1 MKNRYKRVVKCRLGN
16 EISEGSYCENNKKRK
31 AEYVEKK
38 IKIGS
43 MCGRIAGIG
52 KIQRRRGKK

>member
-1 MKNRYKRVVKCRLGN
+1 MVKCRLGN
-16 EISEGSYCENNKKRK
+16 EISEGSYCEDKKKGK

-43 MCGRIAGIG
+43 RCGRIAGIG
-52 KIQRRRGKK
+52 KIERRRGKR